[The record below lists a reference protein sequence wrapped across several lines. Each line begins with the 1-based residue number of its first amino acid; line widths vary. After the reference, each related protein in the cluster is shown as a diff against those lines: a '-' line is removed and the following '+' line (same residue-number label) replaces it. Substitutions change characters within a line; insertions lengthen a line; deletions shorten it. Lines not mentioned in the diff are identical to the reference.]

1 MGMGPRKKDNDVR
14 DEQCKMV
21 NPKGPKGDM
30 RSNASSGAGASGM
43 KVAQDKAT
51 GKKYS
56 GPHYPQKDKGIKPF
70 GGK

>member
-14 DEQCKMV
+14 SRQGKMV
-21 NPKGPKGDM
+21 NPKGSKGDL

-43 KVAQDKAT
+43 AVKQDKAT
-51 GKKYS
+51 GKKYK
-56 GPHYPQKDKGIKPF
+56 PNYEQKDKGVKPF

>member
-1 MGMGPRKKDNDVR
+1 
-14 DEQCKMV
+14 MV

-56 GPHYPQKDKGIKPF
+56 GPHYPQKDKGVKPF